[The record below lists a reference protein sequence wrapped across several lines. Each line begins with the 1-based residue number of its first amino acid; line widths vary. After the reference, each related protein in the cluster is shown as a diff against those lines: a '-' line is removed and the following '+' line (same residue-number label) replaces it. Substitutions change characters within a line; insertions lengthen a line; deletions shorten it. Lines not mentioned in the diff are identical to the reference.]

1 MNYIIGARASAVAR
15 AHLRRITTVPMIFE
29 GAPTDHHFISPSPT
43 GKPLHKVLAVKD
55 ARVVAQLC
63 ERATKGFLLWKAM
76 SVKEKLGI
84 YDNIIC
90 QLEAL
95 KDELIQ
101 AHVEIGNPMYMAEFN
116 YYGTLDNIRHY
127 RSILDTRPAGKMP
140 VQNVSSQSTDEI
152 SMVVNE
158 PFGPVLSIAAWNA
171 PLILAARAIFAP
183 LTAGCSVIVKS
194 SDLSARIAHLIV
206 QALLDAGVPKDVLT
220 LVHCESSRS
229 KEIVEALIANRNVKK
244 VNFTGS
250 TRVGSEI
257 AAVAGKHIKPV
268 LLELGGKNCSI
279 ILDDVEDLENALRS
293 SLWASW
299 AHKGQICMCTDLI
312 FVSEKKYPQ
321 TVKILQK
328 IATETIANDKT
339 LAMPQRTAAHAES
352 GKKLISEALQQ
363 GAKLL
368 AGTLD
373 FSATN
378 KFAPV
383 ILTDVTP
390 EMKIYTTE
398 TFAPVVCLV
407 KYKDVASVADKVNA
421 LDHGLKCSIWT
432 SQGLAAYKLA
442 GQIDCG
448 SVHVNRPTVLDE
460 PHLPHGGTN
469 KSGYGRFNSHW
480 GVSEFQYPKLLTIK
494 V

>member
-1 MNYIIGARASAVAR
+1 M
-15 AHLRRITTVPMIFE
+15 
-29 GAPTDHHFISPSPT
+29 SPA
-43 GKPLHKVLAVKD
+43 GEPLHKVLALKD
-55 ARVVAQLC
+55 TQPVAELC
-63 ERATKGFLLWKAM
+63 ERAAKGFLLWKAM
-76 SVKEKLGI
+76 SVREKLGI
-84 YDNIIC
+84 YDSIIR
-90 QLEAL
+90 QLEAQ

-116 YYGTLDNIRHY
+116 YHGTLDNIRHY
-127 RSILDTRPAGKMP
+127 RSILDTRPAGTMP
-140 VQNVSSQSTDEI
+140 VQNAKIESTGEI

-171 PLILAARAIFAP
+171 PLILATRAIFAP

-194 SDLSARIAHLIV
+194 SDLSARISHLAV

-220 LVHCESSRS
+220 LVHCESAKSR
-229 KEIVEALIANRNVKK
+229 EIVGALIANRNVKK

-250 TRVGSEI
+250 TRVGSEV
-257 AAVAGKHIKPV
+257 AAVAGKHLKPV

-279 ILDDVEDLENALRS
+279 ILDDVADLEEALRT

-312 FVSEKKYPQ
+312 FVSEKKYPRAAQ
-321 TVKILQK
+321 MLQK
-328 IATETIANDKT
+328 IATETIAADKT
-339 LAMPQRTAAHAES
+339 LAIPQRTAAHAES
-352 GKKLISEALQQ
+352 AKKLVSEALQD

-368 AGTLD
+368 AGSLD
-373 FSATN
+373 LSATSN
-378 KFAPV
+378 FSPV
-383 ILTDVTP
+383 VLADVTP
-390 EMKIYTTE
+390 QMKVYSTE

-407 KYKDVASVADKVNA
+407 KYKDVASVADQVNA
-421 LDHGLKCSIWT
+421 LDYGLKCSIWT
-432 SQGLAAYKLA
+432 SQGLAAHKLA

-448 SVHVNRPTVLDE
+448 SVHMNAPTVLDE

-480 GVSEFQYPKLLTIK
+480 GVSEFQYPKLLTVK

>member
-1 MNYIIGARASAVAR
+1 MNCVLPLRASAVAR
-15 AHLRRITTVPMIFE
+15 AHLRRVSTVPMIFE
-29 GAPTDHHFISPSPT
+29 GAPTDHHFISTSPA
-43 GKPLHKVLAVKD
+43 GEPLHKVLALKD
-55 ARVVAQLC
+55 TRPVAELC
-63 ERATKGFLLWKAM
+63 ERATKAFRLWKAT

-84 YDNIIC
+84 YDNILR
-90 QLEAL
+90 QFEAQ
-95 KDELIQ
+95 KNELID

-127 RSILDTRPAGKMP
+127 RSILDTRPTGTMP
-140 VQNVSSQSTDEI
+140 VRNVSSGDADEI

-171 PLILAARAIFAP
+171 PLILATRAIFAP

-194 SDLSARIAHLIV
+194 SDLSAKISYLTVR
-206 QALLDAGVPKDVLT
+206 ALLDAGVPKDVVT
-220 LVHCESSRS
+220 LVHCESAKS
-229 KEIVEALIANRNVKK
+229 KEVVDALIANRNVKK

-257 AAVAGKHIKPV
+257 AAVAGKHLKPV

-279 ILDDVEDLENALRS
+279 ILDDVDDLENALRT

-312 FVSEKKYPQ
+312 FVSEKNYSQ
-321 TVKILQK
+321 AAQMLQK
-328 IATETIANDKT
+328 IATQTIANDES
-339 LAMPQRTAAHAES
+339 LAMSQRTAAHAET
-352 GKKLISEALQQ
+352 GKKLVSEALQQ

-368 AGTLD
+368 AGSLD
-373 FSATN
+373 LSATN
-378 KFAPV
+378 QFDPV
-383 ILTDVTP
+383 VLTDVRP
-390 EMKIYTTE
+390 EMKVYTTE

-407 KYKDVASVADKVNA
+407 KYKDVATVADQVNA
-421 LDHGLKCSIWT
+421 LDYGLKCSIWT

-469 KSGYGRFNSHW
+469 KSGFGRFNSHW
-480 GVSEFQYPKLLTIK
+480 GVSEFQYPKLVTVK
-494 V
+494 P